1 MLDFTLQQIY
11 TIILLLLVVV
21 SVVYLFWLRR
31 TQEFYWNDFWYAL
44 PVFGRLRKLT
54 KAKDLNPVTDEAT
67 GTVSTA
73 AEQELLA
80 TYFNHIGIVTQ
91 ERFQRAYQFLL
102 LAKQA
107 DRRPM
112 PIWGGP
118 FLFILLV
125 AEALGFGLLLAPFVA
140 SEITPNSAQIIGFII
155 AFVMA
160 IIAAGLTH
168 AAGQEVYETTLIR
181 KMRKVANDRKI
192 TLYRTAIANDVDQ
205 SVDADEDDVTRFG
218 NRILEST
225 EDRGSVKLRVVATA
239 FVIIVLCAS
248 TVLRYE
254 NLRLAVTQ
262 QSALDGA
269 QATPGA
275 VLGAAGGNPFA
286 AAAPGPLPP
295 DVAQNAQDAQNT
307 VQAEE
312 NYEQIL
318 GGTAGIIGLGV
329 IFLFTQV
336 YSTSIGIQWGHIQ
349 RQRVQAAFRRG
360 TLGFSSYE
368 DYRRHLLDPR
378 IRRTERR
385 LQQLRGGLFRDSH
398 VAQPT
403 FTFSS
408 WMDAKLARQG
418 GQAPTTAAS
427 LSLPAGVTPF
437 DADAEAAAML
447 GIQDTAARRATL
459 RQRVATLNAAQSA
472 QLQAAIQ
479 ALKARQD
486 AETSW
491 IDEF

>member
-1 MLDFTLQQIY
+1 MLNFTLQQIY
-11 TIILLLLVVV
+11 LVILLVLVVV
-21 SVVYLFWLRR
+21 SAVYLFWLRR

-44 PVFGRLRKLT
+44 PVFGKLRKSVRR
-54 KAKDLNPVTDEAT
+54 KDLNPVHDDTT
-67 GTVSTA
+67 GNVSTA

-80 TYFNHIGIVTQ
+80 TYFNHLGIVTQ

-112 PIWGGP
+112 PGWGMP

-140 SEITPNSAQIIGFII
+140 SEITPNSAEVIGFII

-168 AAGQEVYETTLIR
+168 AAGQEIYETGLIQ
-181 KMRKVANDRKI
+181 KMRKVANDKKVA
-192 TLYRTAIANDVDQ
+192 LYKTAIANDADQTVDQ
-205 SVDADEDDVTRFG
+205 GEDDVTRFG

-225 EDRGSVKLRVVATA
+225 EDRGSSKLMVVATA

-262 QSALDGA
+262 QSALAGSPA
-269 QATPGA
+269 APGTA
-275 VLGAAGGNPFA
+275 GGGNPFA
-286 AAAPGPLPP
+286 IADQAPLPP
-295 DVAQNAQDAQNT
+295 DVARNAQDAQKT

-336 YSTSIGIQWGHIQ
+336 YSTSLGIQWGHIK
-349 RQRVQAAFRRG
+349 RQRVEAAFRRG

-385 LQQLRGGLFRDSH
+385 LQQLRSGLFGDSH
-398 VAQPT
+398 RSPS
-403 FTFSS
+403 TFSFGS
-408 WMDAKLARQG
+408 WMEAKLAQG
-418 GQAPTTAAS
+418 DTSMRTTAA
-427 LSLPAGVTPF
+427 PAAPVPHSGF
-437 DADAEAAAML
+437 N
-447 GIQDTAARRATL
+447 AAREAEVILAIADPALRRTQL
-459 RQRVATLNAAQSA
+459 RQRVATLSAAQSE
-472 QLQAAIQ
+472 QLQAAIV
-479 ALKARQD
+479 AAKARQEERD
-486 AETSW
+486 SW
-491 IDEF
+491 IDDV

>member
-1 MLDFTLQQIY
+1 LLDFTLQQIAM
-11 TIILLLLVVV
+11 IFAFLLFLVSIL
-21 SVVYLFWLRR
+21 YLFWLRR
-31 TQEFYWNDFWYAL
+31 TQEFYWNDFWYAA
-44 PVFGRLRKLT
+44 PVFGRLRKSIR
-54 KAKDLNPVTDEAT
+54 AKDLNPVVDEAT
-67 GTVSTA
+67 GTTSTA

-80 TYFNHIGIVTQ
+80 SYFNHIGVVTQ
-91 ERFQRAYQFLL
+91 ERFTRAYQFLL

-112 PIWGGP
+112 PVWGMP

-168 AAGQEVYETTLIR
+168 AAGQEVYETGLIR

-192 TLYRTAIANDVDQ
+192 ALYRTAIANDADQ
-205 SVDADEDDVTRFG
+205 TVDAGEDDVTRFG
-218 NRILEST
+218 NRVLEST
-225 EDRGSVKLRVVATA
+225 EDRGSFKLTAVATV

-262 QSALDGA
+262 QSALAGD
-269 QATPGA
+269 QSSS
-275 VLGAAGGNPFA
+275 GGNPFA
-286 AAAPGPLPP
+286 ATPSPLPP
-295 DVAQNAQDAQNT
+295 DVAQNAQSAQST

-336 YSTSIGIQWGHIQ
+336 YSTSIGIQWGHIK
-349 RQRVQAAFRRG
+349 RQRVEAAFRRG

-378 IRRTERR
+378 IRRAERR
-385 LQQLRGGLFRDSH
+385 LQQLRSGLFGDSH
-398 VAQPT
+398 IAPSS
-403 FTFSS
+403 FTFST
-408 WMDAKLARQG
+408 WMEAKLARQP
-418 GQAPTTAAS
+418 GQGFAAITAVSQAV
-427 LSLPAGVTPF
+427 PHF
-437 DADAEAAAML
+437 DAEAEAAAIL
-447 GIQDTAARRATL
+447 CIADDTERRAQLRTRVAALTADQAAR
-459 RQRVATLNAAQSA
+459 
-472 QLQAAIQ
+472 LQAAIR
-479 ALKARQD
+479 ALKVRREA
-486 AETSW
+486 AASW
-491 IDEF
+491 IDEV